1 MAFAGM
7 GIDPM
12 IGDIANGGGDVG
24 DAGTGRRG
32 E

>member
-1 MAFAGM
+1 MAFAGI

-12 IGDIANGGGDVG
+12 IGDMADGGDVG
-24 DAGTGRRG
+24 DVGTGWRG

>member
-12 IGDIANGGGDVG
+12 IGDIANGGDVG
-24 DAGTGRRG
+24 DAGIGRRG
-32 E
+32 P